1 MSLANASQ
9 DAPARGKLAE
19 LWIYPIKSCAGLR
32 VPQAR
37 LLATGLQWDRH
48 WMLVDPQG
56 RFVTQRTL
64 PRMAHVH
71 MAFIGAAGDGSGGD
85 DGDGGAA
92 QMQVRMAD
100 RPQLAP
106 LAIALAVPTQAP
118 RLRVQVWKSEVD
130 AIDEGDAAAQ
140 WFSQAL
146 GQPLRLVRFDNAERR
161 VCSPEWPGDK
171 PAHTQFADG
180 FPLLVTTEA
189 SMPVLNAR
197 LQAAG
202 EAAVDMRRFRA
213 NLVLSGFAPHAE
225 DEMWRIAL
233 SAAADGASAVANEDA
248 SEVAKPP
255 APLAEAAL
263 ALLQPVKPCT
273 RCPMPD
279 VDPDTAQTGRSVR
292 QALKGYRADA
302 SWNDA
307 LTFGQNAIVLRGEG
321 ELLRAGMLVQA
332 W

>member
-9 DAPARGKLAE
+9 DTPAQGTLAE

-37 LLATGLQWDRH
+37 LLSTGLQWDRH

-64 PRMAHVH
+64 PQMAHLH
-71 MAFIGAAGDGSGGD
+71 ITLTEHE
-85 DGDGGAA
+85 
-92 QMQVRMAD
+92 MQVRAAHQ
-100 RPQLAP
+100 PALAP
-106 LAIALAVPTQAP
+106 LAIAFAKSDHV
-118 RLRVQVWKSEVD
+118 RVSVQVWKSTVS
-130 AIDEGDAAAQ
+130 ALDEGDAAAD
-140 WFSQAL
+140 WFSQAM
-146 GQPLRLVRFDNAERR
+146 GQPLRLVRFDDTERR

-180 FPLLVTTEA
+180 FPLLVTTDA

-213 NLVLSGFAPHAE
+213 NLVLSGFGPHEE
-225 DEMWRIAL
+225 DEMTRIAV
-233 SAAADGASAVANEDA
+233 GA
-248 SEVAKPP
+248 
-255 APLAEAAL
+255 AEAGL
-263 ALLQPVKPCT
+263 GEALLQPVKPCT

-292 QALKGYRADA
+292 QALRDYRADPHL
-302 SWNDA
+302 NGA

-321 ELLRAGMLVQA
+321 RMLREGMAVRA

>member
-9 DAPARGKLAE
+9 DAPAQGTLAE

-37 LLATGLQWDRH
+37 LLSTGLQWDRH

-64 PRMAHVH
+64 PQMAHLH
-71 MAFIGAAGDGSGGD
+71 ITLTEHEL
-85 DGDGGAA
+85 
-92 QMQVRMAD
+92 QVRAAHQ
-100 RPQLAP
+100 PALAS
-106 LAIALAVPTQAP
+106 LAIALAKPGEA
-118 RLRVQVWKSEVD
+118 RMYVQVWRSTVS
-130 AIDEGDAAAQ
+130 ALDEGDAAAD

-146 GQPLRLVRFDNAERR
+146 GHPLRLVRFDDAERR

-180 FPLLVTTEA
+180 FPLLVTTDS

-202 EAAVDMRRFRA
+202 EATVDMRRFRA
-213 NLVLSGFAPHAE
+213 NLVLSGFGPHEE
-225 DEMWRIAL
+225 DEMTRIAV
-233 SAAADGASAVANEDA
+233 AADATG
-248 SEVAKPP
+248 KG
-255 APLAEAAL
+255 EA

-279 VDPDTAQTGRSVR
+279 VDPDTAETGRSVR
-292 QALKGYRADA
+292 QALRDYRADPHL
-302 SWNDA
+302 NGA

-321 ELLRAGMLVQA
+321 TVLREGMAVRA

>member
-9 DAPARGKLAE
+9 DAPAQGTLAE
-19 LWIYPIKSCAGLR
+19 LWVYPIKSCAGLR

-37 LLATGLQWDRH
+37 LLSTGLQWDRH

-64 PRMAHVH
+64 PQMAHLH
-71 MAFIGAAGDGSGGD
+71 ITLTEHE
-85 DGDGGAA
+85 
-92 QMQVRMAD
+92 MQVRAAHQ
-100 RPQLAP
+100 PTLAP
-106 LAIALAVPTQAP
+106 LAIALAKSGHV
-118 RLRVQVWKSEVD
+118 RMSVQVWKSTVS
-130 AIDEGDAAAQ
+130 ALDEGDAAAD
-140 WFSQAL
+140 WFSQAM
-146 GQPLRLVRFDNAERR
+146 GQPLRLVRFDDAERR

-180 FPLLVTTEA
+180 FPLLVTTDT

-197 LQAAG
+197 LLAAG

-213 NLVLSGFAPHAE
+213 NLVLSGFGPHAE
-225 DEMWRIAL
+225 DEMSRIAVGAD
-233 SAAADGASAVANEDA
+233 AAAGMNE
-248 SEVAKPP
+248 
-255 APLAEAAL
+255 

-292 QALKGYRADA
+292 QALKGYRADPQL
-302 SWNDA
+302 NDA

-321 ELLRAGMLVQA
+321 VVLEEGMRVQA

>member
-9 DAPARGKLAE
+9 TAPAQGELAE

-32 VPQAR
+32 VAQAR

-56 RFVTQRTL
+56 RFVTQRTV
-64 PRMAHVH
+64 PRMALLHITLTDSH
-71 MAFIGAAGDGSGGD
+71 L
-85 DGDGGAA
+85 
-92 QMQVRMAD
+92 QVRAAD
-100 RPQLAP
+100 QAELAP
-106 LAIALAVPTQAP
+106 LAIALDSPAAGRMQ
-118 RLRVQVWKSEVD
+118 VQVWRSEVQ
-130 AIDEGDAAAQ
+130 AIDEGDAAAD

-146 GQPLRLVRFDNAERR
+146 GQPLRLVRFDDAERR
-161 VCSPEWPGDK
+161 VCNPEWPGDK

-202 EAAVDMRRFRA
+202 EQAVDMRRFRA
-213 NLVLSGFAPHAE
+213 NVVLRGFGPHEE
-225 DEMWRIAL
+225 DEMSRIAVGADTGAGAGT
-233 SAAADGASAVANEDA
+233 SAAD
-248 SEVAKPP
+248 
-255 APLAEAAL
+255 EA

-279 VDPDTAQTGRSVR
+279 VDPDTASTGHSVR
-292 QALKGYRADA
+292 QALKGYRADPHM
-302 SWNDA
+302 NGA

-321 ELLRAGMLVQA
+321 MLLREGMAVQA

>member
-9 DAPARGKLAE
+9 DAPAQGTLAE
-19 LWIYPIKSCAGLR
+19 LWVYPIKSCAGLR

-37 LLATGLQWDRH
+37 LLSTGLQWDRH

-64 PRMAHVH
+64 PQMAHLH
-71 MAFIGAAGDGSGGD
+71 ITLTEHE
-85 DGDGGAA
+85 
-92 QMQVRMAD
+92 MQVRAAHQ
-100 RPQLAP
+100 PTLAP
-106 LAIALAVPTQAP
+106 LAIALAKSGHV
-118 RLRVQVWKSEVD
+118 RMSVQVWKSTVS
-130 AIDEGDAAAQ
+130 ALDEGDAAAD
-140 WFSQAL
+140 WFSQAM
-146 GQPLRLVRFDNAERR
+146 GQPLRLVRFDDAERR

-180 FPLLVTTEA
+180 FPLLVTTDT

-197 LQAAG
+197 LQATG

-213 NLVLSGFAPHAE
+213 NLVLSGFGPHEE
-225 DEMWRIAL
+225 DEMTRIAVGAPD
-233 SAAADGASAVANEDA
+233 AAGKGEG
-248 SEVAKPP
+248 EG
-255 APLAEAAL
+255 

-279 VDPDTAQTGRSVR
+279 VDPDTVETGRSVR
-292 QALKGYRADA
+292 QALRNYRADPQM
-302 SWNDA
+302 NGA

-321 ELLRAGMLVQA
+321 TVLREGMAA
-332 W
+332 WAW